1 MLSKR
6 INPFLNRIEI
16 IDGKKYQLIGLNPLI
31 RFISYNKNEHR
42 LIPHYD
48 VPVIINKEKNITTIK
63 TLVLYLSDAN
73 SGQTCF
79 LKDTRKNSMDDSFQS
94 FPIIKEQKPQKGLG
108 IIFNHGIFHESAEIK
123 NNDHKLIIT
132 TEICYQLI

>member
-48 VPVIINKEKNITTIK
+48 VPVIINKEKNI
-63 TLVLYLSDAN
+63 
-73 SGQTCF
+73 
-79 LKDTRKNSMDDSFQS
+79 
-94 FPIIKEQKPQKGLG
+94 
-108 IIFNHGIFHESAEIK
+108 
-123 NNDHKLIIT
+123 
-132 TEICYQLI
+132 